1 MLPRPALRLWHD
13 LRSHNIFLSLPTFPL
28 LCPCH
33 LQCCWYPR
41 DVADA
46 GGLPRGDA
54 AEGAQ

>member
-46 GGLPRGDA
+46 GGLP
-54 AEGAQ
+54 